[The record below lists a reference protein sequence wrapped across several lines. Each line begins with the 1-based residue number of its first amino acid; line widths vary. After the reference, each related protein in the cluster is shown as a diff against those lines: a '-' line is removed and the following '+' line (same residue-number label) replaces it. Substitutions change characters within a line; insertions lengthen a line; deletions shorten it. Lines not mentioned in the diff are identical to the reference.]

1 MEVRGTE
8 QTKPLTRAQQRHL
21 LHLQG
26 AVLQAQQALNNF
38 VAYLREEHDAPAPEW
53 EIYDVQQ
60 GFVKRDIDKPSPK
73 TSGN

>member
-8 QTKPLTRAQQRHL
+8 QTKPLTKAQQRHL

-38 VAYLREEHDAPAPEW
+38 VAYLQEEHDAPAPEW
-53 EIYDVQQ
+53 ELYDLRQ
-60 GFVKRDIDKPSPK
+60 GFSRVSASKPNASK
-73 TSGN
+73 E